1 MSYCRSCL
9 VPHRVSPGLSRELLR
24 RRHSSVA
31 WRPAGVAS
39 AQARGR
45 ARGPAALVTVRLS
58 ALGSVGRVRVFTPAG
73 ELGISI
79 AQPGPNLEQVAN
91 ATVTAGP

>member
-58 ALGSVGRVRVFTPAG
+58 ALGSIERARVIAPASWVSPWHYRARTSG
-73 ELGISI
+73 CQCHG
-79 AQPGPNLEQVAN
+79 A
-91 ATVTAGP
+91 